1 MRYHAKM
8 RYILYIFF
16 KNRGRINII
25 QIIYI
30 ILLDSE
36 ELLLIYVK

>member
-8 RYILYIFF
+8 RYILYFF
-16 KNRGRINII
+16 KKNRGRINII